1 MACFRAQTRRVTQ
14 RSGHC
19 ALFVSLLVLASL
31 DAGLSRAEPIAAL
44 PQSDTQAVSTQAQEL
59 LGSASGRAGDLM
71 AEPVVFA
78 PFADVPTVAPVFG
91 TAPVLAQTPP
101 PTGTGEAQQAPPTP
115 TTEPTAPAATEPAS
129 PDLEADE
136 VVVTGTRRAPE
147 PEPTGTKFTI
157 TKEEIEAV
165 GARTISDA
173 IRLAPGIN
181 IIDSL
186 GGISSERST
195 FVRGLDSR
203 RFVFLI
209 DGRPL
214 TRPQDNRAADVGR
227 ISASNVERIE
237 VITGGAAL
245 RYSADAV
252 AGVINVITSVP
263 DEQFSLRTSNT
274 GGSYGYA
281 RHTVDLS
288 GTNGLQRNAAGY
300 LAYEFNYER
309 RSAYNNYTG
318 SFTEAPIGLGIS
330 GIRSEDPQNPLPRLN
345 FTGDGDE
352 FTPVSE
358 GGFVQ
363 VPVTVGTRLNAGYT
377 FNDSY
382 NAKTI
387 FNPGQDHTVT
397 LGFSQLNS
405 RLGDQF
411 ALPNQLGTCN
421 ITPEGYNQLLGSVTS
436 AFPSRQSA
444 AVFCNTYPGD
454 GSIDGLQGIGDQ
466 AQDDTGAFFVW
477 DWKLSELNLLTT
489 QVSFTSAFNNY
500 PSSPGTKFVSNRS
513 LDAQLRYRAELYPGN
528 TLNTG
533 FQFTTLRYN
542 ATPELGVGPE
552 GVQRF
557 GNLFVPVDRETNRWS
572 IYITEDLRFFEN
584 TLTASLGTRLT
595 NDLLF
600 GTFVTSGAGL
610 RYDFGGPLRREP
622 LTFRVNW
629 SQAFKTPGLSQLFG
643 YGAYNFAGSNIGPP
657 FLGLSTTYLRNPNLR
672 PETATSYDIGIDY
685 RVSPSMLFRAT
696 YYRIDLSSVLVD
708 DTFIGLLGD
717 SGAGAFTAI
726 NGQSYASTGFELS
739 YNWKIDPQWS
749 LQTSFS
755 TSDSR
760 PKGNAAADVFTN
772 PRTGE
777 TEPLDFGING
787 GYFYEYQA
795 FDVPFNTTGISVR
808 YATPEFRA
816 ALTGQLFGLRP
827 RALGGPYYYPGYSR
841 WDFTFAFPISPFLT
855 VTAGIFNIF
864 NDRSILAAGNVPIG
878 GSIISPPTTFRVGIE
893 SAF

>member
-1 MACFRAQTRRVTQ
+1 MGRGMQTHRKVVQ
-14 RSGHC
+14 QSGQC
-19 ALFVSLLVLASL
+19 VVLISLLLIANL
-31 DAGLSRAEPIAAL
+31 DAGLTRAEPIAAL
-44 PQSDTQAVSTQAQEL
+44 SPSDTQTVRTQAHEL
-59 LGSASGRAGDLM
+59 SGSTSNRAEDLM

-78 PFADVPTVAPVFG
+78 PFTDVPSTEPVFG
-91 TAPVLAQTPP
+91 TAPVLAQAP
-101 PTGTGEAQQAPPTP
+101 PTGTGEAQQAPPTS
-115 TTEPTAPAATEPAS
+115 TTEPAL

-136 VVVTGTRRAPE
+136 VVVTGTRRTPE

-157 TKEEIEAV
+157 TKDDIAAV
-165 GARTISDA
+165 GATTIADA
-173 IRLAPGIN
+173 IKLAPGIN

-252 AGVINVITSVP
+252 AGVINVITNIP
-263 DEQFSLRTSNT
+263 EEQFSLRTSNT
-274 GGSYGYA
+274 GGSYGFA

-288 GTNGLQRNAAGY
+288 GTNGLQRNVAGY

-318 SFTEAPIGLGIS
+318 SFTEVPIGLGIF
-330 GIRSEDPQNPLPRLN
+330 GVPPDPENPLPRAG
-345 FTGDGDE
+345 FDSESGE
-352 FTPVSE
+352 FVASPS
-358 GGFVQ
+358 GQYVQ
-363 VPVTVGTRLNAGYT
+363 VPITVGTRLNAGYT

-387 FNPGQDHTVT
+387 FNPAQDHTVT

-421 ITPEGYNQLLGSVTS
+421 VIPENFNRPIRGRVTPPLPPVLNDDIGYPFVFCRPYGPDGSVNPSDQQLLG
-436 AFPSRQSA
+436 
-444 AVFCNTYPGD
+444 
-454 GSIDGLQGIGDQ
+454 LGDQ
-466 AQDDTGAFFVW
+466 AQDDTGAFFLW

-489 QVSFTSAFNNY
+489 QVSFSSAFNNY
-500 PSSPGTKFVSNRS
+500 PSSQGTKLVSNRS

-542 ATPELGVGPE
+542 ATPEAGVGPE
-552 GVQRF
+552 GVTIF
-557 GNLFVPVDRETNRWS
+557 GNQFVPVDRETNRWS
-572 IYITEDLRFFEN
+572 IYITEDLRFFDN

-595 NDLLF
+595 NDLLY

-610 RYDFGGPLRREP
+610 RYDFGGPPRREP

-643 YGAYNFAGSNIGPP
+643 YGGYNFSGSNGTVPSGTSINTRY
-657 FLGLSTTYLRNPNLR
+657 FQNSSLR
-672 PETATSYDIGIDY
+672 PETATSYDIGFDY
-685 RVSPSMLFRAT
+685 RISPSMLFRAT
-696 YYRIDLSSVLVD
+696 HYRIDITNALVD
-708 DTFIGLLGD
+708 DVYIGTFSTQGGY
-717 SGAGAFTAI
+717 SAI
-726 NGQSYASTGFELS
+726 NAQSYASTGFETS
-739 YNWKIDPQWS
+739 FNWKVDQQWS
-749 LQTSFS
+749 LQASFS

-760 PKGNAAADVFTN
+760 PKGDAAIDVF
-772 PRTGE
+772 PDPETGE
-777 TEPLDFGING
+777 PTRLVFGLNG
-787 GYFYEYQA
+787 GYFYDYQT
-795 FDVPFNTTGISVR
+795 FDVPFNTTGIGIR
-808 YATPEFRA
+808 YVTPEFRA
-816 ALTGQLFGLRP
+816 AITGQLFGLRP
-827 RALGGPYYYPGYSR
+827 RGYGGPYYYPGYSR

-878 GSIISPPTTFRVGIE
+878 GAIISPPTTFRVGIE